1 MKNIC
6 YEELIELIQS
16 LSENEEIIVDNNG
29 IRKEVIK
36 DE

>member
-1 MKNIC
+1 MKNVS

-16 LSENEEIIVDNNG
+16 LNENEEIIIDNNG
-29 IRKEVIK
+29 IRKEVIN